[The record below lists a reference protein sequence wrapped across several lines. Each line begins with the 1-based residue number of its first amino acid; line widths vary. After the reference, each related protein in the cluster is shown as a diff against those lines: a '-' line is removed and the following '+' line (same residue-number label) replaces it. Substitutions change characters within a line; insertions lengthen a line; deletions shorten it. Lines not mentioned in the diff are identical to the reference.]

1 MTRQTQDPPPAA
13 ATRRAFALIARRE
26 IVTRLR
32 SRVFRIATLVSVLIL
47 VGIAVAAKLTGG
59 GPSYQDVGLTPGTAS
74 TATLLT
80 ATAAAVHVDI
90 RTHDVD
96 DAAGRAQVRDGKL
109 DALLVGNPTS
119 LQAVV
124 KTDLDDGLRSVLQL
138 VAQRTAL
145 DRQVSTL
152 GGDPARVAAEI
163 SAATVTVT
171 PLVPPKTDNSQQLA
185 IGILASVLVY
195 MALMLNGQA
204 VAQGVVEEKTSR
216 VVEILLATVRPWQ
229 LMIGKVLGL
238 GIVGLIQVTVIAL
251 SGIAAGLATGSLNL
265 PAAAA
270 LSTTIWLIVWFL
282 LGYTAYSL
290 AFAAVASLVS
300 RQEDVAAVATPVT
313 MLLVVGY
320 VIGVSVLPS
329 HPGSSFVATLSLI
342 PIFAP
347 TLMPVRLALGV
358 VPAWQA
364 AVSLAGIIA
373 VIPLLLWLSAR
384 IYQNA
389 VLRSGAR
396 IRLRDA
402 WRTG

>member
-109 DALLVGNPTS
+109 DA
-119 LQAVV
+119 
-124 KTDLDDGLRSVLQL
+124 L